1 MPIGPSDLPEPERLD
16 EAFTTCLDATL
27 LSLAAAIHTARG
39 TTLLGGSAN
48 LTRRNL
54 GDYNLEVNLLARGSS
69 ALGAQVADYFERLWS
84 NRDGHFSVSYEV
96 YSDDSWVK
104 RVILLGAGVR
114 RPQLLLGSETT
125 IV

>member
-27 LSLAAAIHTARG
+27 LPLAVAIHTARS

-48 LTRRNL
+48 LTR
-54 GDYNLEVNLLARGSS
+54 DYNLEASLLVRGSS

-84 NRDGHFSVSYEV
+84 NRDGHFSVSHEV

-104 RVILLGAGVR
+104 RVIYWVQEFAG
-114 RPQLLLGSETT
+114 LSSF
-125 IV
+125 

>member
-27 LSLAAAIHTARG
+27 LPLAVAIHTARG

-48 LTRRNL
+48 L
-54 GDYNLEVNLLARGSS
+54 EANLLVRGSS
-69 ALGAQVADYFERLWS
+69 ALGAQVADYFERLWP
-84 NRDGHFSVSYEV
+84 NRDGHFSVSHEV

-104 RVILLGAGVR
+104 RVIYWVQEFAG
-114 RPQLLLGSETT
+114 LSSF
-125 IV
+125 

>member
-27 LSLAAAIHTARG
+27 LPLAVAIHTARG

-54 GDYNLEVNLLARGSS
+54 GDYNLEASLLVRGSS

-96 YSDDSWVK
+96 YQPQRQS
-104 RVILLGAGVR
+104 RIRILQQRHSLSLA
-114 RPQLLLGSETT
+114 SCSSN
-125 IV
+125 

>member
-27 LSLAAAIHTARG
+27 LPLAAAIHTARG

-48 LTRRNL
+48 PTRRNL

-104 RVILLGAGVR
+104 RVIYWVQEFAG
-114 RPQLLLGSETT
+114 LSSF
-125 IV
+125 